1 MLLQLGIN
9 WDKLLQDIITYGIQ
23 GVIAILIIVVAW
35 AIGSVVGSAV
45 NRLIERSGLEKAFDK
60 TDVGKAF
67 RSAGIDLSNLVGMLV
82 TAFIVVIGIV
92 VALQYL
98 QIGGEAGMLVAQV
111 AKYLPRLIGGV
122 ILLTAGLI
130 LVALLTDY
138 IGKLLTGLFPKQFVE
153 IGEML
158 RNLLLIGLIA
168 LVVSIALDLML
179 FTGPL
184 VYPLIL
190 GTVIIGAGI
199 FIGHTIVRNI
209 VEDHPEFASRRAVCQ
224 VPAVYDIP
232 DGWARRDICQ
242 LPQHRS
248 CGAERGVG
256 RRHCSGHP
264 PGACHLHLGETDG
277 QGGKGVGFFLPKS
290 RNLYIVLYTGRYAH
304 RG

>member
-1 MLLQLGIN
+1 MLLQFGID
-9 WDKLLQDIITYGIQ
+9 WGQLLRDIIAYGIQ
-23 GVIAILIIVVAW
+23 GIIAIIIILVAW
-35 AIGSVVGSAV
+35 AVGSVIGRAV
-45 NRLIERSGLEKAFDK
+45 NRLIERTGLEKAFDR

-67 RSAGIDLSNLVGMLV
+67 RAAGIDLSNLIGMLI
-82 TAFIVVIGIV
+82 TAFVVVIGIV
-92 VALQYL
+92 VALGYL
-98 QIGGEAGMLVAQV
+98 RIGGEAGVLVAQI
-111 AKYLPRLIGGV
+111 AEYLPRLIGGI

-199 FIGHTIVRNI
+199 FIGHTVVRNI
-209 VEDHPEFASRRAVCQ
+209 IEDHPEFASAAPYAKFLVYLIFLMVGLGAIFANFPQ
-224 VPAVYDIP
+224 AAHVIQNVAWGIAIAAALLLVPVIYTLAKKM
-232 DGWARRDICQ
+232 A
-242 LPQHRS
+242 
-248 CGAERGVG
+248 
-256 RRHCSGHP
+256 
-264 PGACHLHLGETDG
+264 GET
-277 QGGKGVGFFLPKS
+277 KG
-290 RNLYIVLYTGRYAH
+290 
-304 RG
+304 